1 MTDQTLALQDPVPLA
16 AAEPQRIAVVMNR
29 KSGTNSRDREAV
41 TRAMEVFGR
50 DRATLY
56 QWAPKKQ
63 QPIAEVVGQALD
75 DGADTVVAAGG
86 DGTAMAVAGAML
98 GQEASFAVLP
108 LGTFNYF
115 ARGLGLSEEAGEAAQ
130 GILDARPHPIRVGQV
145 NGTVFLNNASLGI
158 YPAVLKQR
166 ESVYARYGRRRI
178 MAHWS
183 LLQTFL
189 KFQRP
194 MHLTI
199 DADGKRIEAR
209 TPLLFVSRSAY
220 QLAAFGLE
228 GAGAISDDAFA
239 VLIGKGKTRADLF
252 RTAFRLC
259 TNTAEE
265 GRDYDFLAAR
275 ELTVASRK
283 KKTLLAYDGEKGL
296 APSPFEFRMS
306 AAPLTIRLPK
316 EAPA

>member
-1 MTDQTLALQDPVPLA
+1 MTDQTLALQAPVPLE

-29 KSGTNSRDREAV
+29 KSGTNSRDRDAV
-41 TRAMEVFGR
+41 DRAMEVFGR

-56 QWAPKKQ
+56 HWAPKKK
-63 QPIAEVVGQALD
+63 QPIAEVVGRALE

-98 GQEASFAVLP
+98 GKPAAFAVLP

-115 ARGLGLSEEAGEAAQ
+115 ARGLGLDEDPAGAAQ
-130 GILDARPHPIRVGQV
+130 GILNSRAHPIRVGQV

-183 LLQTFL
+183 LLRTFL

-194 MHLTI
+194 MRLTI
-199 DADGKRIEAR
+199 DADCERFETR

-220 QLAAFGLE
+220 QLETFGLE
-228 GAGAISDDAFA
+228 GAGAIGKDAFA
-239 VLIGKGKTRADLF
+239 VLIGKGRTRADLF
-252 RTAFRLC
+252 RTALRLC
-259 TNTAEE
+259 TQTAQE
-265 GRDYDFLAAR
+265 GRDYDFIEAR
-275 ELTVASRK
+275 SLTVVSAK

-306 AAPLTIRLPK
+306 DAALTIRLPR